1 MSQEQNNQKN
11 SKKRLLTYYLILGA
25 CILLIAAVTVTVIFA
40 VRANDDSFQI
50 DNGGDDVIDSDDGT
64 DDTDDTDDDA
74 DGDSDDSI
82 DSDSDSD
89 DSGDDSEDVTSA
101 YEFISP
107 VASVNVINDYTF
119 YYNKT
124 LDCYHY
130 HTGLDFA
137 ADAGTEVVAC
147 LDGTVESITVGD
159 ILDGTKIVL
168 AHANGIKTTYYFIDA
183 AEGLSVGDTVERGDV
198 IGTIA
203 EPVGSEYK
211 EGAHLHFEITQDGEL
226 ADPNDYLDIAEK

>member
-11 SKKRLLTYYLILGA
+11 SKKRLWTYYIILGA

-40 VRANDDSFQI
+40 VRGNGDTFQI
-50 DNGGDDVIDSDDGT
+50 DDGGNDVIDSDD
-64 DDTDDTDDDA
+64 DADDD
-74 DGDSDDSI
+74 DKDDDNDDSAGN
-82 DSDSDSD
+82 D
-89 DSGDDSEDVTSA
+89 GDDSEDVTGA
-101 YEFISP
+101 YEFIAP
-107 VASVNVINDYTF
+107 VASVDIINDYTF

-137 ADAGTEVVAC
+137 AEAGTEIVAC
-147 LDGTVESITVGD
+147 LDGTVESIAVGD

-168 AHANGIKTTYYFIDA
+168 AHAKGIKTTYYFIDV
-183 AEGLSVGDTVERGDV
+183 AEGLSVGDAIERGDV

-211 EGAHLHFEITQDGEL
+211 EGAHLHFEVTKDGEL